1 MDFVLGLPRTRNGR
15 DSIFVVVDRFSKM
28 AHFIPCHKTDDVVNV
43 ANLFFRDI
51 VRIHGIP
58 KSIVSYRDVKF
69 LSHFWKTLWCKLGT
83 KLMFST
89 TCHPQTDGKLRLLI
103 MSPFE
108 VVYGFNPITPLD
120 LLPLPR
126 EQLISAQEADTP
138 SASSF
143 QLNSALF
150 SSTSALL
157 AKLKLNNPEVAETYL
172 AQGRVSYE
180 HVDIM
185 WGVYTNPC
193 TCTACVAAL
202 ACFGHNFFFDISNLF
217 VVSNLR
223 DTSGSD
229 VSTSSSAYV
238 ADPEVLPHGPITRSK
253 ARQFREVL
261 ISTCTKLFES
271 FDNESALELRKR
283 VYFNSR
289 SVTIVGSPFQQAS
302 SYQESAYNI
311 PRSATYEETTWKEE
325 HELGKLH
332 LARWKLVCSLFQLNE
347 ATTPS
352 ASSFQLNS
360 APASSTSALLAQ
372 LKLNNP
378 EAAKTHPTC
387 GRVSYEHVG

>member
-1 MDFVLGLPRTRNGR
+1 
-15 DSIFVVVDRFSKM
+15 M

-51 VRIHGIP
+51 MRIHGIP
-58 KSIVSYRDVKF
+58 KSIVSDRDVKF

-89 TCHPQTDGKLRLLI
+89 TCHPQTDGQTEVVNRVLSTLLHSI
-103 MSPFE
+103 IKKNIKTWEDCLPHVEFAYNHSVHSATKMSPFE

-126 EQLISAQEADTP
+126 EQVMNRDDQSKAEYAIGFNPITPFFLISAQEADTP

-150 SSTSALL
+150 SSTSTLL

-202 ACFGHNFFFDISNLF
+202 ACFGH
-217 VVSNLR
+217 V
-223 DTSGSD
+223 
-229 VSTSSSAYV
+229 
-238 ADPEVLPHGPITRSK
+238 
-253 ARQFREVL
+253 
-261 ISTCTKLFES
+261 
-271 FDNESALELRKR
+271 
-283 VYFNSR
+283 
-289 SVTIVGSPFQQAS
+289 
-302 SYQESAYNI
+302 
-311 PRSATYEETTWKEE
+311 EET
-325 HELGKLH
+325 
-332 LARWKLVCSLFQLNE
+332 
-347 ATTPS
+347 
-352 ASSFQLNS
+352 
-360 APASSTSALLAQ
+360 
-372 LKLNNP
+372 
-378 EAAKTHPTC
+378 
-387 GRVSYEHVG
+387 